1 MGGLLYALALLSRPD
16 LVAPVPVL
24 LSAHNA
30 AQAGAGPLMVAD
42 APARVTHASEP
53 LSVKPSVYAAPMVVA
68 SALTFQTLPWPWGCI
83 SWHEST
89 WSTTA
94 INPATQDSGAFG
106 IDYRNWD
113 KFKTASM
120 PWYIPSASLAQQFQV
135 AQAVQAAYGWGMW
148 ETAPLCGE

>member
-1 MGGLLYALALLSRPD
+1 MSETNATAVVVRRP
-16 LVAPVPVL
+16 VYHPPIPV
-24 LSAHNA
+24 S
-30 AQAGAGPLMVAD
+30 
-42 APARVTHASEP
+42 T
-53 LSVKPSVYAAPMVVA
+53 
-68 SALTFQTLPWPWGCI
+68 LTFQTLPWPWGCI
-83 SWHEST
+83 AWHEST

-106 IDYRNWD
+106 IDYTNWD
-113 KFKTASM
+113 KFKTPAM